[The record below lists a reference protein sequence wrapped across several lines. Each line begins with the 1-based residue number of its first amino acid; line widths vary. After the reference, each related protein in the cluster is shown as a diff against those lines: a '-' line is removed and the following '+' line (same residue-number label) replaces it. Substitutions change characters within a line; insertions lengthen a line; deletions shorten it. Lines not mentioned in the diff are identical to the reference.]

1 MLHPSYTDLINAV
14 NSEVEPGEQPVV
26 QSRYSIVLA
35 TSSVQDRSSA
45 EMSRSLRS
53 SRQKAAFHR
62 SSKSFTRVKVKSSAI
77 TMPKKR
83 KRQKRSKPQQT
94 EIRKHSE

>member
-35 TSSVQDRSSA
+35 TSKRARQIIGGDERA
-45 EMSRSLRS
+45 HRES

-62 SSKSFTRVKVKSSAI
+62 SPGALRG
-77 TMPKKR
+77 
-83 KRQKRSKPQQT
+83 
-94 EIRKHSE
+94 